1 VDPKAVQR
9 KLAAILSADVEGY
22 SRLMSAD
29 ELATV
34 NTLTEY
40 RQVMA
45 GLIEEHGGRVVD
57 SPGDN
62 LLAEFG
68 SVVDA
73 LDAAVDIQKELKVRN
88 ESLPAER
95 RMLFRIGLNLGDVI
109 LDGPRIYGDGVN
121 IAARL
126 ESLAPAGSVCVS
138 GAVHDQVLNK
148 LDLDFVFMGR
158 KEIKNIQG
166 AIRVYCVRLVP
177 GQALPRRRDETRS
190 RPWISRKIILGGLIL
205 ALVIAGGAIQKHRT
219 RDQSGLGPPAASALE
234 LPDKPSIAVLPFSN
248 MSDDPEQDYFSDGM
262 TEDLITSLS
271 KVSGLFVISR
281 NSVFTYKGKSVLI
294 EQVGRELGVRYVLE
308 GSVRKAGNRVR
319 ITAQLIDATTGY
331 HVWAERY
338 DRELKNIFGLQD
350 EVARRIVAS
359 LKVKLTEGERERVG
373 RKGTDNLQ
381 AYDLT
386 LRGREIY
393 RTFTEKAN
401 RESRLLFESAIQLD
415 PNYAA
420 AHVGLGWTFFS
431 DWSMGWSHDPGVLD
445 RAGEEAR
452 RALAL
457 DEQSSGAYALLS
469 WVKLWKEDWDGAI
482 EAGHKAVD
490 LDPNDAEAYVNLADI
505 LIWSGQAQEAVGLA
519 RKAIRLDPRN
529 ALKNSSSLAHAYLML
544 GRAEEAR
551 DLLEKITRSYPDFL
565 PNYFFLAGTYA
576 SLGRWDEAREAARQV
591 QKISPGYT
599 LEVARQRL
607 PYRRPEDKKRA
618 MDTLRRVG
626 FK

>member
-1 VDPKAVQR
+1 MDPKAVQR

-73 LDAAVDIQKELKVRN
+73 LEAAVKIQKELKVRN
-88 ESLPAER
+88 ERLPAER

-126 ESLAPAGSVCVS
+126 ESLAQAGSICVS
-138 GAVHDQVLNK
+138 GAVHDQVVNK
-148 LDLDFVFMGR
+148 LDLDFVFLGR

-166 AIRVYCVRLVP
+166 AIRVYCVRQGP
-177 GQALPRRRDETRS
+177 GQALPRRRGETRP
-190 RPWISRKIILGGLIL
+190 RISKKIILGGVIL
-205 ALVIAGGAIQKHRT
+205 ALVIAVGAIQKHRT
-219 RDQSGLGPPAASALE
+219 RDQSSLGPPAASALE
-234 LPDKPSIAVLPFSN
+234 LPDKPSIAVLPFTN
-248 MSDDPEQDYFSDGM
+248 MSDEPEQDYFSDGM

-331 HVWAERY
+331 HLWAERY

-350 EVARRIVAS
+350 EVARRIVEA
-359 LKVKLTEGERERVG
+359 LKVKLTEGERQRVG

-381 AYDLT
+381 AYDLV
-386 LRGREIY
+386 LRGREIC
-393 RTFTEKAN
+393 RTFSPAAN
-401 RESRLLFESAIQLD
+401 REGRLLFESAIQLD

-431 DWSMGWSHDPGVLD
+431 DWSMGWTNDPGVLE

-457 DEQSSGAYALLS
+457 DEQSSLAYALLS

-482 EAGHKAVD
+482 EAGHKALD

-529 ALKNSSSLAHAYLML
+529 ALKNSGSLAHAYLML
-544 GRAEEAR
+544 GRAEEAK
-551 DLLEKITRSYPDFL
+551 DLLEKIIRGYPDFL
-565 PNYFFLAGTYA
+565 PNYFFLAGAYA
-576 SLGRWDEAREAARQV
+576 SLGRWDEAREAARQI

-599 LEVARQRL
+599 LEVAGQRL
-607 PYRRPEDKKRA
+607 PYRRSEDKERA
-618 MDTLRRVG
+618 LETLRRIG